1 MRIRWGPSVLSNLYT
16 VLEGLLESYFGWMPY
31 QKLYEGTNCGPG
43 YINKNKPDVEDG
55 NESPDEDNEAKTETT
70 V

>member
-1 MRIRWGPSVLSNLYT
+1 MLLSNLYT

-31 QKLYEGTNCGPG
+31 QKLYEGTKYGPG
-43 YINKNKPDVEDG
+43 YTNKKIPDVEGG
-55 NESPDEDNEAKTETT
+55 NKSLDEDNEAKAETT